1 MRISDWSSDVCSS
14 DLDVD
19 ADPNLRAIVLC
30 SQGKTFCAGA
40 DFSKRDLNATATVG
54 TGKHLYKAATRLFRS
69 KKPVIAAVH
78 GAAIG
83 GGLGL
88 AVMAAFR
95 VTCREARFSA
105 TFSRLGLQPGHRKRY
120 GVEKSVS
127 VYVTVV

>member
-40 DFSKRDLNATATVG
+40 DFSKRDLNATATAG
-54 TGKHLYKAATRLFRS
+54 TGKHLYKEATRLFRS

-88 AVMAAFR
+88 AVMADFP
-95 VTCREARFSA
+95 VPCSMARLRANFPSPG
-105 TFSRLGLQPGHRKRY
+105 FPPGLSPEGRAAGKDWVRPGRY
-120 GVEKSVS
+120 
-127 VYVTVV
+127 